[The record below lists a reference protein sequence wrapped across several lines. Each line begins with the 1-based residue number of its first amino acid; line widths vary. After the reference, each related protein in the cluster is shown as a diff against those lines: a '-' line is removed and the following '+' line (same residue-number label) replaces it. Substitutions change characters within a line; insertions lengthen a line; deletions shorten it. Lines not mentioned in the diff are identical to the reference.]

1 MCRIV
6 SKVLTLSGLQLWAG
20 AFVAY
25 QDMEHAINA
34 MLRTM
39 SEAHV
44 CTHNATDSCLVH
56 NP

>member
-1 MCRIV
+1 MTCRFV
-6 SKVLTLSGLQLWAG
+6 NKVFTLSGLQSWAG

-25 QDMEHAINA
+25 QDMEHAMNA
-34 MLRTM
+34 VLRTM

-44 CTHNATDSCLVH
+44 CTRNATDSCH